1 MLARREL
8 ARQDILSIEEDAR
21 IEAGALTAGGRSI
34 EPVDLIVAS
43 LGAAGAHVLIGT
55 PGRLEDVLGR
65 TERSLSLREL
75 ELLVLDEACDL
86 AVTWPRPSQDL
97 AETWPRPSRDIAET

>member
-1 MLARREL
+1 MGGTDLAE
-8 ARQDILSIEEDAR
+8 SI
-21 IEAGALTAGGRSI
+21 
-34 EPVDLIVAS
+34 AS

-75 ELLVLDEACDL
+75 ELLVLDEA
-86 AVTWPRPSQDL
+86 
-97 AETWPRPSRDIAET
+97 